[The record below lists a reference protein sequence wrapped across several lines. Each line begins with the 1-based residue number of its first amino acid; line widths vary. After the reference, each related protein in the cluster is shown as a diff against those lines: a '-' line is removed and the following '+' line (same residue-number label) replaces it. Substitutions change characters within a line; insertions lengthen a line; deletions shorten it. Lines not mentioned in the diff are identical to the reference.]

1 MKSYRPL
8 VRFRT
13 FLHRNLIHLTRLY
26 YNGVWGTNIGEG
38 TRVSLSAKIDR
49 TNPSGVTIG
58 KYSSLAFDSAILTHD
73 FINGQHRATKVGDYC
88 FVGAKAIIMP
98 GVTVGDHCIIGSGSV
113 VMRDVPPNS
122 IVMGNPG
129 RVMERGIM
137 TGKFGARIASP
148 PSQAGS
154 EETAPQS
161 DAGQSAALTGSD
173 TETHA

>member
-1 MKSYRPL
+1 MKGYSPI
-8 VRFRT
+8 VRVRT
-13 FLHRNLIHLTRLY
+13 FLHRNFIHLFRLY
-26 YNGVWGTNIGEG
+26 YNVVWGTNIGKG
-38 TRVSLSAKIDR
+38 TRVSLTAKIDR

-73 FINGQHRATKVGDYC
+73 FINGQHRQTKVGDYC
-88 FVGAKAIIMP
+88 FIGAKAIIMP

-148 PSQAGS
+148 PSEAGS
-154 EETAPQS
+154 EESASQS
-161 DAGQSAALTGSD
+161 DASQSAASTGSD
-173 TETHA
+173 TEINA